1 MKKTLTYLIIMALIV
16 VAAFFVYKKM
26 YGSGM
31 FEKKRQDPTLQVETP
46 AAGGNSFASEPATGK
61 SMMFGD

>member
-1 MKKTLTYLIIMALIV
+1 MKKMLTYLVIAALVV

-31 FEKKRQDPTLQVETP
+31 FEKKRPEPALQIETP
-46 AAGGNSFASEPATGK
+46 AAAGNSFGSQPLATKGA
-61 SMMFGD
+61 MFGD